1 MLNMHIDVNDL
12 KSKIQAMSMV
22 VEHAF
27 EQSVSSLADTDIFKA
42 REVIDGDKPIN
53 AFEIEIDNLIFDLL
67 SFSGKSLSPDS
78 LRMILSIQKI
88 NPILE
93 RIGDHSVNI
102 AESAETLSSH
112 AGEYK
117 LYELQLMADKCRCI
131 LHDSL
136 QSFFEKNLILAEDVL
151 KRDEDIDKLNV
162 SIIANVKADVLNES
176 NLSFEAAV
184 EIIRISRNLERI
196 ADLSLNIAEESVFSI
211 LGRVVKHSAME
222 GVRL

>member
-1 MLNMHIDVNDL
+1 MANMQVDVNDL
-12 KSKIQAMSMV
+12 KSKLQAMSMV

-27 EQSVSSLADTDIFKA
+27 EQSVSSLVDTDIFKA

-67 SFSGKSLSPDS
+67 SFSGKALSPDS

-112 AGEYK
+112 SGEYR
-117 LYELQLMADKCRCI
+117 LYELQLMANKCRCI

-136 QSFFEKNLILAEDVL
+136 QSFFDKNLILAEDVL
-151 KRDEDIDKLNV
+151 KRDEDIDNLNV
-162 SIIANVKADVLNES
+162 STIANVKADVLNES

-196 ADLSLNIAEESVFSI
+196 ADLSLNIAEESVFSVM
-211 LGRVVKHSAME
+211 GRVVKHGLME